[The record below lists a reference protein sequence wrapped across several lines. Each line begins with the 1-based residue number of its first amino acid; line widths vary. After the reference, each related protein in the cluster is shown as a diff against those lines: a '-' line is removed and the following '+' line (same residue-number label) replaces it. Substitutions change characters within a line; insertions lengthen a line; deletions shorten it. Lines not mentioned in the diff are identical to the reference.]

1 MYVWEV
7 AILGVFSDVQDYHWF
22 WCLQKQTTLLQWVYI
37 ECILGTE
44 CTSGSVR
51 PVGGLRP
58 YEGLVEV
65 CIFQSWHPV
74 CNASFSYSEDL

>member
-1 MYVWEV
+1 MYIPIV
-7 AILGVFSDVQDYHWF
+7 A
-22 WCLQKQTTLLQWVYI
+22 
-37 ECILGTE
+37 GTE

-51 PVGGLRP
+51 LVGGLRP

-74 CNASFSYSEDL
+74 CNTSFSYPQALVTCNQLGYSATLGNKYYYVCTFYI